1 MRLAQIIF
9 FMNLISLSAIASAA
23 TVNRVDVKKQL
34 NVSSGDYVVTAV
46 DFVAKGENLCTE
58 GQQFKWSPDEDQALC
73 DKGAV
78 HAVAWGQGASGEA
91 ALAIG
96 TARTFSDFN
105 SGLISN
111 PPVSKKQCVISHNTQ
126 TVAGKLTDDSYMNC
140 SHENSST
147 HAEIEIKGDT
157 LNYKQVTKI
166 SRGGKVV
173 CIPLKCTLVL
183 KKSGAAAK

>member
-1 MRLAQIIF
+1 MKFARLIL

-34 NVSSGDYVVTAV
+34 NVASGDYVVTSV
-46 DFVAKGENLCTE
+46 DFIAKGDNLCTE
-58 GQQFKWSPDEDQALC
+58 GQQFKWSPNEDQALC

-78 HAVAWGQGASGEA
+78 HPVSWGEGANGSP

-96 TARTFSDFN
+96 QARTFADFN

-111 PPVSKKQCVISHNTQ
+111 PPISKKQCVISHNTQ
-126 TVAGKLTDDSYMNC
+126 TVAGKIIDDSYMNC
-140 SHENSST
+140 ATENTST
-147 HAEIEIKGDT
+147 HAEIEIKGDS

-166 SRGGKVV
+166 SRAGKVI
-173 CIPLKCTLVL
+173 CIPLKCTLV
-183 KKSGAAAK
+183 KKLAK